1 MRAIYL
7 MACVLIS
14 IPLFTVAK
22 GIDTAKQ
29 VEQNLWVMG
38 MPQQADI
45 KSFAEQ
51 GGDIVISLLS
61 VSEQSQTAETA
72 WVTEQGMA
80 FYHVAIAGSEG
91 LTLAKVRLL
100 DKVLLEH
107 RNKRVLVH
115 CASGNR
121 VGALFALRA
130 AWLDGKDKDTALEIG
145 RERGLT
151 SLEQTVSEMITQ

>member
-7 MACVLIS
+7 FAVVILSLPIFS
-14 IPLFTVAK
+14 TAK
-22 GIDTAKQ
+22 GIETAKQ

-38 MPQQADI
+38 MPAEADI
-45 KSFAEQ
+45 ERFAEQ

-61 VSEQSQTAETA
+61 VPEQSQTAEST
-72 WVTEQGMA
+72 WVTENGMA
-80 FYHVAIAGSEG
+80 FYHVAIPGADG

-107 RNKRVLVH
+107 KDKNVLVH

-130 AWLDGKDKDTALEIG
+130 AWLDGKEKDLALKIG

-151 SLEQTVSEMITQ
+151 SLEKTVSEMLAQ

>member
-7 MACVLIS
+7 CLVVVLS
-14 IPLFTVAK
+14 IPLFTTAK
-22 GIDTAKQ
+22 GIENAKQ

-38 MPQQADI
+38 MPTNADI
-45 KSFAEQ
+45 ERFAEQ
-51 GGDIVISLLS
+51 GGDIVVSLLS
-61 VSEQSQTAETA
+61 VSEQSQTAEST
-72 WVTEQGMA
+72 WVTHHGIA
-80 FYHVAIAGSEG
+80 FYHIAIPGAEG
-91 LTLAKVRLL
+91 LTFAKVRLL

-107 RNKRVLVH
+107 KEKNVLVH

-130 AWLDGKDKDTALEIG
+130 AWLDGKDKEVALKIG

-151 SLEQTVSEMITQ
+151 SLEKTVSEMIAQ